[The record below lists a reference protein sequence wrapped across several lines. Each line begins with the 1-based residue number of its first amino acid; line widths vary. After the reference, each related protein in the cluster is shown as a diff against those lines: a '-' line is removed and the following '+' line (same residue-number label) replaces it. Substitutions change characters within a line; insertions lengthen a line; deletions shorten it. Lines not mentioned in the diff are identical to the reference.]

1 MQTSRTILIRQSAK
15 MRAVKAA
22 TLTIMLLF
30 CSSSTAAVTDQDE
43 LDFIAAQIQR
53 AEADQARDSLLQII
67 EQIERNQG
75 RYAVELVQPL
85 TLLGDAHSTL
95 GQPRAAADSYDRAL
109 HLNRSNLGLFDASQT
124 EIVYRQARTA
134 LSQGDLLTA
143 QQREEYAYEVLS
155 RHYGSN
161 SSELLPAI
169 SRLARF
175 YQRGYNF
182 LAARV
187 LFKRALGILAANG
200 EQESAT
206 AVPFLQGIAKS
217 YLTEGFP
224 PFRYSPSQMDTRPQM
239 GMREQDL
246 FREVG
251 SINNFPAGERALQQ
265 VVEIQQRA
273 LDTAML
279 EPETT
284 AEKLARLNNA
294 SNLALLDLADWH
306 QMFGHIRE
314 SKSLYKH
321 LYQQTHK
328 DLEQP
333 TMAFE
338 QPKLLY
344 LPKPKN
350 PKRPD
355 GSVREPANGW
365 VEIQFDVLPNGR
377 IRNLET
383 LASVPQG
390 LMDFQVRRNLRDA
403 IFRPAVSTDGP
414 VISEAYVYRHDFKHY
429 PKQELSNAAANA
441 TATQDQ

>member
-1 MQTSRTILIRQSAK
+1 
-15 MRAVKAA
+15 
-22 TLTIMLLF
+22 
-30 CSSSTAAVTDQDE
+30 
-43 LDFIAAQIQR
+43 
-53 AEADQARDSLLQII
+53 
-67 EQIERNQG
+67 
-75 RYAVELVQPL
+75 
-85 TLLGDAHSTL
+85 
-95 GQPRAAADSYDRAL
+95 
-109 HLNRSNLGLFDASQT
+109 
-124 EIVYRQARTA
+124 
-134 LSQGDLLTA
+134 
-143 QQREEYAYEVLS
+143 
-155 RHYGSN
+155 
-161 SSELLPAI
+161 
-169 SRLARF
+169 
-175 YQRGYNF
+175 
-182 LAARV
+182 
-187 LFKRALGILAANG
+187 
-200 EQESAT
+200 
-206 AVPFLQGIAKS
+206 
-217 YLTEGFP
+217 
-224 PFRYSPSQMDTRPQM
+224 
-239 GMREQDL
+239 
-246 FREVG
+246 
-251 SINNFPAGERALQQ
+251 
-265 VVEIQQRA
+265 
-273 LDTAML
+273 ML